1 MTVMDVE
8 WLPDSML
15 WLTQVKATLRV
26 TGTVRLVV
34 PTQNLAAAMQTLPQ
48 LLAERIETQFLL
60 LPTALQRVERS
71 GSRTYLTLRTC
82 EAVHA

>member
-1 MTVMDVE
+1 MTATDIE
-8 WLPDSML
+8 WQPDSLL
-15 WLTQVKATLRV
+15 WLSQVQAALREM
-26 TGTVRLVV
+26 GTVRVVV
-34 PTQNLAAAMQTLPQ
+34 PTQNLSAAMQTLPR